1 MNLMA
6 GVYKHYKG
14 GYYQALGIGAHSE
27 TGEQMVVYISVRP
40 AGFIHLPPL
49 PGPRIRLRPVALWED
64 LVTWTDGSTFRH
76 QSEEGIPAHRT
87 WPIANLEKTTLG
99 PRFKYVGLEIPIEDV
114 IFSA

>member
-27 TGEQMVVYISVRP
+27 TGEHMVVYISVRP

-64 LVTWTDGSTFRH
+64 LVTWTDGSTFRFIEPG
-76 QSEEGIPAHRT
+76 QLQLS
-87 WPIANLEKTTLG
+87 KTTMG